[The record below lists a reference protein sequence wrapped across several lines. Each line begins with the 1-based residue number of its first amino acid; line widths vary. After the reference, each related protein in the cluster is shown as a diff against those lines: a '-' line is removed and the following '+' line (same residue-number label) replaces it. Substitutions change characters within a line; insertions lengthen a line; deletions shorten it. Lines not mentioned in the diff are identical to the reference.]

1 MSCLHSLHTK
11 LSIALFLLFCV
22 IGLLA
27 FAIGRYA
34 ADMYHQEI
42 TQRLNHDI
50 AKHIAADQK
59 LIANGEPN
67 LPALKQLAHHA
78 MVINPTTEIYLLD
91 PRGKVLGH
99 ALRKETV
106 LRTRVDLKPVQKF
119 IDSSS
124 KLPIMGQ
131 DPRNTK
137 KQKIFSATPIYKN
150 NQIQGYL
157 YVILGGKLYDSLLLS
172 VQNSYVLTI
181 SAIAITLCVI
191 FVFFAGVMF
200 FYLLTRRLGKLTRY
214 VNTFQQGDLHGPF
227 EPPLTEC
234 NHNDEIN
241 SLMLAFKL
249 MADRISKQF
258 IALQELDR
266 NRRDLI
272 TNVSHDLR
280 TPLVSVQGY
289 LETVIIKF
297 NKLNDNEK
305 ITYLKKAHNHGRRL
319 RKLISEL
326 FELSRLDSNALK
338 PKLEKFH
345 ILELL
350 QDLVQDFQYRAQ
362 KREVSMTVTP
372 QQGEFFVYADIAMMQ
387 RVVENL
393 IENALR
399 YTPKGGNVQVKLEKK
414 EGRVILHIEDSGYG
428 IDSRE
433 IPHIFERFYRAD
445 QTVDK
450 AKGTG
455 LGLAIVKRILD
466 LHKTSITVNSQLSRG
481 TAFTFSLPTKLQP
494 TLS

>member
-1 MSCLHSLHTK
+1 
-11 LSIALFLLFCV
+11 
-22 IGLLA
+22 
-27 FAIGRYA
+27 
-34 ADMYHQEI
+34 
-42 TQRLNHDI
+42 
-50 AKHIAADQK
+50 
-59 LIANGEPN
+59 
-67 LPALKQLAHHA
+67 
-78 MVINPTTEIYLLD
+78 
-91 PRGKVLGH
+91 
-99 ALRKETV
+99 
-106 LRTRVDLKPVQKF
+106 
-119 IDSSS
+119 
-124 KLPIMGQ
+124 
-131 DPRNTK
+131 
-137 KQKIFSATPIYKN
+137 
-150 NQIQGYL
+150 
-157 YVILGGKLYDSLLLS
+157 
-172 VQNSYVLTI
+172 
-181 SAIAITLCVI
+181 
-191 FVFFAGVMF
+191 
-200 FYLLTRRLGKLTRY
+200 
-214 VNTFQQGDLHGPF
+214 
-227 EPPLTEC
+227 
-234 NHNDEIN
+234 DEIN